1 MQQVIEIQ
9 DLKSVL
15 DEYGE
20 LIVRKTNKN
29 NVVVMSLDE
38 YEKIDTEIE
47 ERLLKS
53 EEDIKNGRTRDAVKV
68 FEELEDKYGF

>member
-9 DLKSVL
+9 DLESFL

-38 YEKIDTEIE
+38 YKQFDTDIE
-47 ERLLKS
+47 EKLLKS
-53 EEDIKNGRTRDAVKV
+53 EDDIKNGRTRDAVNV
-68 FEELEDKYGF
+68 FEELEEKYGF